1 MLSVSM
7 RTKLVLLLV
16 LFNYVARNLK
26 MNVVD
31 QDQAVQWLYLAIRLR
46 LDSFVSWNLLELI
59 PKTQHP
65 NFCNG
70 ESWLQNCPTISKIR
84 IDCKSLLTDL

>member
-1 MLSVSM
+1 MLSLSM

-31 QDQAVQWLYLAIRLR
+31 QDQAIQWLY
-46 LDSFVSWNLLELI
+46 
-59 PKTQHP
+59 
-65 NFCNG
+65 
-70 ESWLQNCPTISKIR
+70 
-84 IDCKSLLTDL
+84 

>member
-1 MLSVSM
+1 MLSLSM

-31 QDQAVQWLYLAIRLR
+31 QDHALQWLY
-46 LDSFVSWNLLELI
+46 
-59 PKTQHP
+59 
-65 NFCNG
+65 
-70 ESWLQNCPTISKIR
+70 
-84 IDCKSLLTDL
+84 